1 MKTQNIL
8 FWVSVIVST
17 LFGIIATGFGIYLAV
32 KGQDCLS
39 YNDYACA
46 FGAMFSFIII
56 PYGLAVLL
64 FVGVTCLPF
73 PVARLIGAILSA
85 LIGMG
90 SIGLCCIVVLGAASS
105 INADGAIVTGSDMI
119 FFLFPFLMFLGG
131 SALLGVG
138 ITGVLKARTDASNKE
153 IQTAK

>member
-8 FWVSVIVST
+8 FGVSVAVSA
-17 LFGIIATGFGIYLAV
+17 LFGLIVTGLGIYLAV

-46 FGAMFSFIII
+46 FSGMFSFVII
-56 PYGLAVLL
+56 PYGVAILL
-64 FVGVTCLPF
+64 FVGIACLPF

-90 SIGLCCIVVLGAASS
+90 SVGLCCIVVLGATTTIST
-105 INADGAIVTGSDMI
+105 DGTSLIGSEMV

-131 SALLGVG
+131 LALVGVG
-138 ITGVLKARTDASNKE
+138 IFGYLRTK
-153 IQTAK
+153 